1 LSLSIHV
8 VSYIKIAAYPKNIM
22 YIERMQYCDIPP
34 SDIKPGKQ
42 INIDSCTIYDN
53 GAIAKK

>member
-1 LSLSIHV
+1 
-8 VSYIKIAAYPKNIM
+8 
-22 YIERMQYCDIPP
+22 MQYCDIPP